1 MLSHKECRMQ
11 GMKLLALL
19 FAQEHR
25 LELSAI
31 VVVGI
36 AALLFSQESIT
47 LPFLLLAVFFGLS
60 FIAKEALE
68 ELFSHRKIGTELF
81 ITVAVGIALLGG
93 EYLAGAIVLMIIL
106 IAEYIASVSGER
118 ARASIRELIG
128 TVPKV
133 AIVKRQGVEITVALN
148 EIKVGDVVL
157 VRAGDKIPVDGVVI
171 HGDGLVDQSPITG
184 ESVPYAKYSND
195 DVFAGTILETGALDI
210 SVTRLAE
217 DTVFAKIISLV
228 EEAEGREPLIQK
240 FTDRVAAWLIPIVFV
255 FVVVV
260 YVYTQDVK
268 LIIALLI
275 FMSPAEL
282 GLATPLV
289 TISAIA
295 RAAREGILVKGG
307 RHLEALARA
316 DTFIFDKTGTLTMG
330 KLAVSRVD
338 LLDETLALERF
349 LSLAAAADRRSNHPL
364 ARAIVEYVRE
374 KNIPQLEPTSFSLEK
389 GKGVSAVVEGVSVL
403 VGNRTLLE
411 DAGVAVLYDSV
422 QDEQDTV
429 VYVSCGGKI
438 SGAFHIRSTI
448 RQGAR
453 EAIES
458 LRANGVTQIMMLT
471 GDHADAAAPIAQAL
485 SITDVRA
492 ELLPQDKIAVVDEL
506 QKQGRL
512 VAMVGDG
519 INDAPALAAAS
530 VGVAMGAMGTESAM
544 EAADVVL
551 VNDDLEK
558 LARARAISRRA
569 YRTIKENIIV
579 GVGVVHVVG
588 IILVLMK
595 VIGPVEAAIIHL
607 VPDTLVFLNSVKL
620 LKVKI

>member
-19 FAQEHR
+19 FAREHR

-31 VVVGI
+31 AVVGI

-338 LLDETLALERF
+338 MLDETLALERF

-374 KNIPQLEPTSFSLEK
+374 QNIPQLEPTSFSLEK

>member
-1 MLSHKECRMQ
+1 MQ

-330 KLAVSRVD
+330 KLAVSRID
-338 LLDETLALERF
+338 LLDETLVLERF

-389 GKGVSAVVEGVSVL
+389 GKGVSAVVDGVSVL

-492 ELLPQDKIAVVDEL
+492 ELLPQDKIAIVDEL

>member
-133 AIVKRQGVEITVALN
+133 AIVKRQGAEITVALN
-148 EIKVGDVVL
+148 EIQVGDVVL

>member
-1 MLSHKECRMQ
+1 MQ

-19 FAQEHR
+19 FAREHR

-133 AIVKRQGVEITVALN
+133 AIVKRGGAEVTIALN
-148 EIKVGDVVL
+148 EIKVGDIVL
-157 VRAGDKIPVDGVVI
+157 VRAGDKIPVDGVVT

-184 ESVPYAKYSND
+184 ESVPYAKFIGD
-195 DVFAGTILETGALDI
+195 EVFAGTILETGALDI

-217 DTVFAKIISLV
+217 DTIFAKIISLV

-338 LLDETLALERF
+338 LLDETLVLERF

-389 GKGVSAVVEGVSVL
+389 GKGVSAVVEGVTVL

-429 VYVSCGGKI
+429 VYVACGGKI

-458 LRANGVTQIMMLT
+458 LRAHGVTQIMMLT

-492 ELLPQDKIAVVDEL
+492 ELLPQDKIAIVDEL

>member
-1 MLSHKECRMQ
+1 
-11 GMKLLALL
+11 MKWLTLLLAR
-19 FAQEHR
+19 EHR

-133 AIVKRQGVEITVALN
+133 AIVKRQGAEITVALN
-148 EIKVGDVVL
+148 EIQVGDVVL

-429 VYVSCGGKI
+429 VYVACGGKI

-458 LRANGVTQIMMLT
+458 LRAHGVTQIMMLT

-492 ELLPQDKIAVVDEL
+492 ELLPQDKIAIVDEL

-620 LKVKI
+620 LKIKI

>member
-1 MLSHKECRMQ
+1 MQ

-19 FAQEHR
+19 FAREHR

-330 KLAVSRVD
+330 KLAVSRID
-338 LLDETLALERF
+338 LLDETLVLERF

-389 GKGVSAVVEGVSVL
+389 GKGVSAVVDGVSVL

-429 VYVSCGGKI
+429 VYVAFGGKI

-458 LRANGVTQIMMLT
+458 LRAHGVTQIMMLT

-492 ELLPQDKIAVVDEL
+492 ELLPQDKIAIVDEL

>member
-133 AIVKRQGVEITVALN
+133 AIVKRQGAEITVALN
-148 EIKVGDVVL
+148 EIQVGDVVL

-492 ELLPQDKIAVVDEL
+492 ELLPQDKIAIVDEL